1 MGKITITASHG
12 FTSIANI
19 STILSVICRMKRS
32 TTLLPILLLLIGFG
46 CSPATEPVS
55 YTTGPV
61 EVTLMGPLFEGANTA
76 QQTISPDFDQLL
88 PEGKTVEDIVSVS
101 LTSASFTS
109 QDSIPFDNWQE
120 MVVQFVS
127 DNSPMVNAAVQNPIS
142 IEEGS
147 ISMSG
152 ATEADLGEIFKDGA
166 FYLVCDVNLGADV
179 MDDQQFTADLT
190 FTLQVK

>member
-1 MGKITITASHG
+1 
-12 FTSIANI
+12 
-19 STILSVICRMKRS
+19 MKRS
-32 TTLLPILLLLIGFG
+32 TLLSFLSVLLIYG
-46 CSPATEPVS
+46 CSTPTESVT
-55 YTTGPV
+55 YTSGPV
-61 EVTLMGPLFEGANTA
+61 EVSLVGPLFEGANTA
-76 QQTISPDFDQLL
+76 QQTISPDFSSVL

-101 LTSASFTS
+101 LSSASFTS

-127 DNSPMVNAAVQNPIS
+127 DNAPMVNAAVQNPIS
-142 IEEGS
+142 IEGGS

-152 ATEADLGEIFKDGA
+152 ATEADLGEIFRDGA

-179 MDDQQFTADLT
+179 MEDQHFTADLT